1 MRTAWIS
8 SSDALRNR
16 MIKPFQVPDTEPEAE
31 MPPYMESF
39 LAHLRL
45 LVGVPF
51 ENMIPDPRML
61 SDESIRFFYLD
72 RSWTDR
78 LVDGA
83 IAVGK
88 IGTREQAHH
97 QAHSAPVNQQLD
109 FTERGVRNLQRGKSF
124 TDVKKEISGQQPP
137 AGIITGFLLRSG
149 AVAGWPHM
157 DVRAYSSDIPEP
169 LEPGSDTAKS
179 QQLTTLRLERLSPA
193 ILLALFDGIPQ
204 LVFLE
209 EPHHG
214 VQFGVHAGRTAFEI
228 DLRDATGHQIRVN
241 PADPNS
247 NPVTQSVT
255 MRAGQRRVIAVASL
269 RASLV
274 NQRNTHTTMPE
285 QKGSSAFA
293 IEVLNPPW
301 RQRFEGTVDH
311 AEKPGTSGGFVS
323 IISIAN
329 RVADVATKNA
339 FETAITTQTITGRR
353 G

>member
-1 MRTAWIS
+1 MRSAWIS
-8 SSDALRNR
+8 SSESLRTR
-16 MIKPFQVPDTEPEAE
+16 MIKPFQVANAAPEAE

-61 SDESIRFFYLD
+61 PDESIRFFYLD

-88 IGTREQAHH
+88 IGTREHAHH
-97 QAHSAPVNQQLD
+97 QAHNAPVTQQLD
-109 FTERGVRNLQRGKSF
+109 LTERGVRDLQRGKSF
-124 TDVKKEISGQQPP
+124 VDVKKDVSGQQPP

-149 AVAGWPHM
+149 VVSGWPTM
-157 DVRAYSSDIPEP
+157 DVRAYATDIPEP
-169 LEPGSDTAKS
+169 LEPASAAAQA
-179 QQLTTLRLERLSPA
+179 QQLRTLRLERLSPA
-193 ILLALFDGIPQ
+193 ILFALFDGIPQ

-214 VQFGVHAGRTAFEI
+214 VQFGVHAGRTPFEI
-228 DLRDATGHQIRVN
+228 DLRDATGHQIRDGANN
-241 PADPNS
+241 PF
-247 NPVTQSVT
+247 TQSVPI
-255 MRAGQRRVIAVASL
+255 RAGGNRVIGIAHL
-269 RASLV
+269 RASLIS
-274 NQRNTHTTMPE
+274 QRATHTAMPE

-323 IISIAN
+323 IVAVAN

-339 FETAITTQTITGRR
+339 FETAITTQAISGRR